1 VVNVAQERRVTWHGV
16 APYAWLSAALVIG
29 AFIRFWDLTGPSLFI
44 DEGFVFHVA
53 TFDPHQ
59 ILMRVAHGDFHPPL
73 FYLVTHYLMGALHW
87 PLWDYRYLTAAFSLT
102 GIAATWAIARRC
114 FGDTAAAI
122 AALMLAL
129 DPALIVWDRL
139 YRMYAVLVALSAVS
153 WWLLLVCSDPA
164 TKRRVWWWVAYGA
177 TAITLPYLHYVGI
190 VVVVSQ
196 FAYALARLPQLRAA
210 LFIDSVAILG
220 LIPWVW
226 AIRIQFEQ
234 AHYALRLDSSQFSG
248 FAGVISAIGA
258 YGVPERWM
266 TSPHFDLAVSVFV
279 LAVVLAGM
287 YIGRRTLV
295 IFWLAPI
302 ALHVAISLA
311 TGVNLLLPRYLFVY
325 VPAYCICFGAV
336 TALLLK
342 TKYRVASVALLAAYA
357 GVAVVSVYNVVVVP
371 YYQFPD
377 WYQVNALLLGK
388 ENKDDVIVLV
398 AGGEYYVV
406 NEFSGFRHHQILAPL
421 LPADIDP
428 TIAQLRANP
437 QQRVWYIE
445 NQPGFMDSQRRI
457 EHDLETNRPRL
468 AVWQQQRLFE
478 EDVVR
483 IKLFGRKTSI

>member
-1 VVNVAQERRVTWHGV
+1 
-16 APYAWLSAALVIG
+16 
-29 AFIRFWDLTGPSLFI
+29 
-44 DEGFVFHVA
+44 
-53 TFDPHQ
+53 
-59 ILMRVAHGDFHPPL
+59 
-73 FYLVTHYLMGALHW
+73 
-87 PLWDYRYLTAAFSLT
+87 
-102 GIAATWAIARRC
+102 
-114 FGDTAAAI
+114 
-122 AALMLAL
+122 
-129 DPALIVWDRL
+129 
-139 YRMYAVLVALSAVS
+139 
-153 WWLLLVCSDPA
+153 
-164 TKRRVWWWVAYGA
+164 
-177 TAITLPYLHYVGI
+177 
-190 VVVVSQ
+190 
-196 FAYALARLPQLRAA
+196 
-210 LFIDSVAILG
+210 
-220 LIPWVW
+220 
-226 AIRIQFEQ
+226 
-234 AHYALRLDSSQFSG
+234 
-248 FAGVISAIGA
+248 
-258 YGVPERWM
+258 M
-266 TSPHFDLAVSVFV
+266 TSPRFDLAVSVFV

-357 GVAVVSVYNVVVVP
+357 GVAVVSVFDVVVVP

-428 TIAQLRANP
+428 TIAQLRAYP
-437 QQRVWYIE
+437 EQRVWYIE
-445 NQPGFMDSQRRI
+445 NQPGFMDNQRRI
-457 EHDLETNRPRL
+457 EHDLEKTRPRL

-483 IKLFGRKTSI
+483 IKLYGRKTSI